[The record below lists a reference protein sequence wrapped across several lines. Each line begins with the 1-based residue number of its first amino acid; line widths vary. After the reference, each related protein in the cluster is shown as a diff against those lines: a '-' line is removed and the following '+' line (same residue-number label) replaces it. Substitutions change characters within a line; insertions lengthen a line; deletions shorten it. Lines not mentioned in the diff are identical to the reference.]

1 MKRPDLAW
9 TFREIARNGE
19 DAFYKGSI
27 AKKIVKAMQ
36 QNGGYITRED
46 LEDYKPRFAEP
57 IQTTY
62 RNHKVLAHP
71 PPAGGAAV
79 LLEGLNIL
87 ENFKTDEMGPNSAK
101 FFTSICRGI
110 ATRAYGQIKIYG

>member
-36 QNGGYITRED
+36 QNGGYITKRR
-46 LEDYKPRFAEP
+46 P
-57 IQTTY
+57 
-62 RNHKVLAHP
+62 
-71 PPAGGAAV
+71 
-79 LLEGLNIL
+79 
-87 ENFKTDEMGPNSAK
+87 
-101 FFTSICRGI
+101 
-110 ATRAYGQIKIYG
+110 